1 MPTIGPRWDTVN
13 CDDAAAETLAAALKI
28 SPIVAR
34 LLCQRGLS
42 DPELADRF
50 LNPSLD
56 HLHDP
61 MLLADMGVA
70 VDRILRAIA
79 QQEKIAI
86 HGDYDVD
93 GVTSTVILRRALELL
108 GGHVIHFIPER
119 LKDGYGLQPAAIERL
134 HADGVALVISVDCGI
149 RGAEAGRRARELGV
163 DLIITDHHEPDT
175 ELPPALAIIN
185 PKRADCS
192 YPDKNLAGVGVALKL
207 VQALCRRAGRD
218 KLMPG
223 FIKIAAI
230 GTLADVVP
238 LVGENRVIAKL
249 GLELLTKGPHK
260 VGLRALIEVCG
271 LTGKTIDSYHIG
283 FMMAPRVN
291 AAGRMSSPDI
301 AARLFL
307 ADDEAL
313 AEEVRQLA
321 LQLDGENV
329 KRQEEEAEILAAARK
344 IVQSDP
350 EVGARSIL
358 VVAGEGWHR
367 GVIGIVASKLMDTF
381 HRPAIVLSVED
392 GIAHGSCRS
401 FSRFDML
408 GALERCAHLLT
419 RFGGHKQAAGL
430 TLDASRIR
438 ALRLAVNE
446 VADETLGPD
455 DLMPRLRIDGGLA
468 FREITGGVAAGIV
481 SLAPFGAGNP
491 RPVFAARG
499 VEIVDGPRKLKERH
513 LKMSLKQQ
521 GRIFRAVAW
530 RAAERHDYLTEH
542 KAALDV
548 AFSLEQNHYNGN
560 TYLELTLADLKRSE
574 ELGILRI

>member
-1 MPTIGPRWDTVN
+1 M
-13 CDDAAAETLAAALKI
+13 
-28 SPIVAR
+28 SPVVAR

-61 MLLADMGVA
+61 MRLADMGVA
-70 VDRILRAIA
+70 VDRIMRALERK
-79 QQEKIAI
+79 EKIAI

-93 GVTSTVILRRALELL
+93 GVTSTVILQRALELL
-108 GGHVIHFIPER
+108 GGDVIHFIPER
-119 LKDGYGLQPAAIERL
+119 LRDGYGLQPVAIERL
-134 HADGVALVISVDCGI
+134 HADGVVLVISVDCGI
-149 RGAEAGRRARELGV
+149 RGAEAALRARELGV

-175 ELPPALAIIN
+175 ELPRALAVIN
-185 PKRADCS
+185 PKRTDCS
-192 YPDKNLAGVGVALKL
+192 YPDKYLAGVGVALKL
-207 VQALCRRAGRD
+207 VQALCRRAGRE
-218 KLMPG
+218 KLLPG
-223 FIKIAAI
+223 FIKVAAI

-260 VGLRALIEVCG
+260 VGLRALIDVCG

-283 FMMAPRVN
+283 FMLAPRVN

-307 ADDEAL
+307 ADDEAMG
-313 AEEVRQLA
+313 EEVRQLA

-329 KRQEEEAEILAAARK
+329 KRQEEEAEILAAAKK
-344 IVQSDP
+344 IVQTDP
-350 EVGARSIL
+350 DVGARSIL

-381 HRPAIVLSVED
+381 HRPAIVLSVEGD
-392 GIAHGSCRS
+392 VAHGSCRS

-430 TLDASRIR
+430 TLDASRVK
-438 ALRLAVNE
+438 ALRLAVND

-468 FREITGGVAAGIV
+468 FREITGGVAAGIM

-499 VEIVDGPRKLKERH
+499 VEIIDGPRKLKERH
-513 LKMSLKQQ
+513 LKMSLKQE

-542 KAALDV
+542 KAAVDV

-574 ELGILRI
+574 ELRI